1 MKTWIGMLTAVVCSL
16 PSSMIYADDA
26 AESVTVELAQE
37 SSPPEGSLPMNT
49 PLADQEAS
57 PAQTGPQAGQVG
69 KASAD
74 SANTGKANNVAKY
87 VLAGSAVAVGI
98 IAIILVS
105 RHHGHHHGH
114 H

>member
-1 MKTWIGMLTAVVCSL
+1 MKIWIGILTAAVCSL
-16 PSSMIYADDA
+16 PSSMIYADDS
-26 AESVTVELAQE
+26 AESATIELAQE

-57 PAQTGPQAGQVG
+57 PAQVG

-74 SANTGKANNVAKY
+74 SANTGKASNVAKY
-87 VLAGSAVAVGI
+87 ILAGSAVAVGV